1 MRPQIQPPPFRSV
14 FTLCLRIEG
23 IVALEWQIWSRR
35 VIAARGGDA
44 MLRLINSIRKL
55 LADREGVTLMEYCLI
70 AALIAIVSLVIL
82 TAIGTEV
89 SNIFSKI
96 NSALSSGAS

>member
-1 MRPQIQPPPFRSV
+1 
-14 FTLCLRIEG
+14 
-23 IVALEWQIWSRR
+23 
-35 VIAARGGDA
+35 
-44 MLRLINSIRKL
+44 MLRLVNRIRKL

-70 AALIAIVSLVIL
+70 AALIAIVSLIIL

-96 NSALSSGAS
+96 NSALSSSAS

>member
-1 MRPQIQPPPFRSV
+1 
-14 FTLCLRIEG
+14 
-23 IVALEWQIWSRR
+23 
-35 VIAARGGDA
+35 